1 MSTASEKKERW
12 LNYLAFST
20 IILALCA
27 TLSTFKGGG
36 FSSRAVITQS
46 QASDQWSYFQ
56 SKSIKQYIFE
66 GQKDALELELK
77 KGVPSGAVKSYK
89 ETIDEYKS
97 KIAKYD
103 QEKQDISRKA
113 KELESERDDA
123 LAHSK
128 ALGFA
133 VILLQLAVMI
143 MSITTLLKRKRLW
156 ILGVA
161 VGAVGVLW
169 FVNGLLLLF

>member
-1 MSTASEKKERW
+1 MASEQKERW

-20 IILALCA
+20 IILAVCA

-36 FSSRAVITQS
+36 FSTKAMMNQS
-46 QASDQWSYFQ
+46 QASDQWAFYQ

-66 GQKDALELELK
+66 GEKNALELELK
-77 KGVPSGAVKSYK
+77 KGVPSAAAKAYR
-89 ETIDEYKS
+89 ERIDEYKN

-103 QEKQDISRKA
+103 EEKQEISKKA
-113 KELESERDDA
+113 KELETVRDEA
-123 LAHSK
+123 LLHSK
-128 ALGFA
+128 SLGFA

-161 VGAVGVLW
+161 VGALGVLW
-169 FVNGLLLLF
+169 FVNGFLLVF